1 MAFLAK
7 LALFAGNILLFGFAA
22 VILLQIVT
30 GHISLG
36 GLLDSK
42 DADDGGRSFSP
53 ARLQLLLFT
62 VVVAAY
68 YLHTVLANPRQ
79 GSLPSL
85 PTGVI
90 AALGGSHV
98 VYLGGK
104 AFTAFIQPLFKN
116 LE

>member
-1 MAFLAK
+1 MAFLTK

-22 VILLQIVT
+22 VILLRIVT

-42 DADDGGRSFSP
+42 DAGGGRSFSP

-62 VVVAAY
+62 IVVAAY

>member
-7 LALFAGNILLFGFAA
+7 LAFFAGNILLFGFAA

-42 DADDGGRSFSP
+42 DAEGGRSFSP

-79 GSLPSL
+79 ISLPSL

-90 AALGGSHV
+90 AALGGSHA

-116 LE
+116 FE